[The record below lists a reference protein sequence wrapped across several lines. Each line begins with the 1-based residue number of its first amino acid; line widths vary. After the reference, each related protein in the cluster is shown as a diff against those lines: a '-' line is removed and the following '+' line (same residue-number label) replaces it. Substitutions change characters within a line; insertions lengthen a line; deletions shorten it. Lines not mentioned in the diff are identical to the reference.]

1 MEKDWSSQKLHFL
14 QYMNIITLEHMF
26 LICFWPVID
35 AWQKINT
42 MWIAI
47 GFILRPFIWE
57 QITWGTLE
65 PSIFFQNINNHY
77 FSNIETPWELLQSK
91 ILWHT

>member
-1 MEKDWSSQKLHFL
+1 
-14 QYMNIITLEHMF
+14 MF
-26 LICFWPVID
+26 LTFFWLVID

-42 MWIAI
+42 MRIAI
-47 GFILRPFIWE
+47 GFTLRPLIWE

-65 PSIFFQNINNHY
+65 PSIFFQNISSHS
-77 FSNIETPWELLQSK
+77 FSNIEIPWELLQSG